1 MHAIAFIL
9 NVENNFIHK
18 IFKSGPD
25 MADSTGIAKSAF
37 AIQTEFPV
45 CRKLVESGLHT
56 EKLGENV

>member
-18 IFKSGPD
+18 IFKSGPGL
-25 MADSTGIAKSAF
+25 MADSTGIAESAF
-37 AIQTEFPV
+37 AIPV

>member
-1 MHAIAFIL
+1 MHAVAFIL

-37 AIQTEFPV
+37 AIPV